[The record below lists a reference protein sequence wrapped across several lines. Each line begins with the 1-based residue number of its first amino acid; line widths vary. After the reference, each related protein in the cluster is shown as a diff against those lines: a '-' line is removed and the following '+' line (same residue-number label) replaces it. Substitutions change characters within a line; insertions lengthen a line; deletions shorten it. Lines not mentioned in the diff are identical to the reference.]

1 MSDPDSP
8 APAGLFRA
16 RGLASL
22 GGALRAAAG
31 SLRRP
36 ELHQIALDSY
46 RRERVTDLTF
56 SVALAIMEGG
66 FVGVIA
72 DKVYHVHPALLALI
86 SAASMFGNLS
96 SFFWARLADG
106 RRKVP
111 LISALQAGCAACAL
125 SIAFLPDGPA
135 GPWLLAAAI
144 VVCRLLFG
152 GVITLRS
159 LVWTLNYPR
168 EARGRVTARLNIL
181 NTLTLTATALA
192 GSFFLE
198 ARPEDFRFLYA
209 AGALVSLAGVMA
221 FSRVRLLGEDAHL
234 ALERGEVGIPA
245 GGVGVGVPPAPRPR
259 GLVSVLRRDRAFAR
273 YQGWQFVL
281 GASNMMI
288 EAPLIYLVSRELGA
302 GYAASI
308 ALTQVI
314 PFGLSIVMM
323 PVWAA
328 WLDRV
333 HILDFRA
340 GHSWLFAI
348 SQLLTW
354 GGALLGSLWVIGAG
368 RVVLGLARG
377 GGSLAW
383 NLGHNDFAAPDSVA
397 LYMGIHATLT
407 GVRGAIAPFLGM
419 LLYVGWSPLVVPFT
433 ELEIPGFGGIGAYV
447 MLVCGLL
454 SLAATRGFDALNRD
468 RRERGAT

>member
-1 MSDPDSP
+1 V
-8 APAGLFRA
+8 
-16 RGLASL
+16 
-22 GGALRAAAG
+22 RAAAAT
-31 SLRRP
+31 LQRP
-36 ELHQIALDSY
+36 DLHAIALASY
-46 RRERVTDLTF
+46 RHERVTDLTF
-56 SVALAIMEGG
+56 SVGLALMEGG
-66 FVGVIA
+66 FLGVIA

-86 SAASMFGNLS
+86 SAAPMFGNLS

-111 LISALQAGCAACAL
+111 LINALQTACAASVA
-125 SIAFLPDGPA
+125 SIAFLPAGPA
-135 GPWLLAAAI
+135 GGWAIAAAI
-144 VVCRLLFG
+144 VACRLLFG

-181 NTLTLTATALA
+181 NTLALTATSLA
-192 GSFFLE
+192 GSFFLD
-198 ARPEDFRFLYA
+198 ARPEHFRWIYA
-209 AGALVSLAGVMA
+209 AGALVSLVGVVA

-234 ALERGEVGIPA
+234 ALERGDEAAAASG
-245 GGVGVGVPPAPRPR
+245 APLPTARPR
-259 GLVSVLRRDRAFAR
+259 GIVSVLRRDPAFAR
-273 YQGWQFVL
+273 YQLWQFVL

-308 ALTQVI
+308 ALTQAI

-323 PVWAA
+323 PLWAA

-368 RVVLGLARG
+368 RVLLGFARG

-407 GVRGAIAPFLGM
+407 GLRGAIAPFLGM
-419 LLYVGWSPLVVPFT
+419 LLYVGWSPLALPLVGL
-433 ELEIPGFGGIGAYV
+433 ELPGFDGIGAHV
-447 MLVCGLL
+447 MLACGLL
-454 SLAATRGFDALNRD
+454 SLAATRGFDRLNRD
-468 RRERGAT
+468 RKERAAT

>member
-1 MSDPDSP
+1 
-8 APAGLFRA
+8 
-16 RGLASL
+16 
-22 GGALRAAAG
+22 
-31 SLRRP
+31 
-36 ELHQIALDSY
+36 
-46 RRERVTDLTF
+46 
-56 SVALAIMEGG
+56 
-66 FVGVIA
+66 
-72 DKVYHVHPALLALI
+72 
-86 SAASMFGNLS
+86 
-96 SFFWARLADG
+96 
-106 RRKVP
+106 
-111 LISALQAGCAACAL
+111 
-125 SIAFLPDGPA
+125 
-135 GPWLLAAAI
+135 
-144 VVCRLLFG
+144 
-152 GVITLRS
+152 
-159 LVWTLNYPR
+159 
-168 EARGRVTARLNIL
+168 
-181 NTLTLTATALA
+181 
-192 GSFFLE
+192 
-198 ARPEDFRFLYA
+198 
-209 AGALVSLAGVMA
+209 
-221 FSRVRLLGEDAHL
+221 VRLLGEDAHL
-234 ALERGEVGIPA
+234 ALERGDEVAAVA
-245 GGVGVGVPPAPRPR
+245 GSGAPLPPARPR
-259 GLVSVLRRDRAFAR
+259 GIVAVLRRDRAFAR
-273 YQGWQFVL
+273 YQAWQFVL

-308 ALTQVI
+308 ALTQAI

-368 RVVLGLARG
+368 RVLLGFARG

-397 LYMGIHATLT
+397 LYMGIHVTLT

-419 LLYVGWSPLVVPFT
+419 LLYVGWSPLALPLIGL
-433 ELEIPGFGGIGAYV
+433 ELPGFAGIGAYV

-468 RRERGAT
+468 RRERAAS

>member
-1 MSDPDSP
+1 MSDPESP
-8 APAGLFRA
+8 APAGLF
-16 RGLASL
+16 
-22 GGALRAAAG
+22 GAPGPAPFGSGLRAALAT
-31 SLRRP
+31 LRRP
-36 ELHQIALDSY
+36 DLHAIALQSY
-46 RRERVTDLTF
+46 RRERTTEVTF
-56 SVALAIMEGG
+56 SVALALVEGG

-96 SFFWARLADG
+96 SFLWARFADG

-111 LISALQAGCAACAL
+111 LISALQTGCAACAA
-125 SIAFLPDGPA
+125 SIAFLPEGPA
-135 GPWLLAAAI
+135 GAWLLAAAI

-168 EARGRVTARLNIL
+168 AARGRVTARLNIL
-181 NTLTLTATALA
+181 NTLTLTATSLA
-192 GSFFLE
+192 GSFFLD
-198 ARPEDFRFLYA
+198 ARPEDFRWLYA
-209 AGALVSLAGVMA
+209 TGAVVSLVGVAA

-234 ALERGEVGIPA
+234 ALERSDEA
-245 GGVGVGVPPAPRPR
+245 PAPGSGAPLPAARPR
-259 GLVSVLRRDRAFAR
+259 GLVSVLRRDRVFAR
-273 YQGWQFVL
+273 YQLWQFVL
-281 GASNMMI
+281 GGSNMMI

-308 ALTQVI
+308 ALTQAI
-314 PFGLSIVMM
+314 PFGLSILML
-323 PVWAA
+323 PLWAS

-354 GGALLGSLWVIGAG
+354 SGALLGSLWVIGAG
-368 RVVLGLARG
+368 RVLLGLARG

-383 NLGHNDFAAPDSVA
+383 NLGHNDFAAPDSAA
-397 LYMGIHATLT
+397 LYMGIHVTLT

-419 LLYVGWSPLVVPFT
+419 LLYVGWSPVVVPFT
-433 ELEIPGFGGIGAYV
+433 AFEIPGFGGIGAYV
-447 MLVCGLL
+447 MLACGLL

-468 RRERGAT
+468 RRERAAA